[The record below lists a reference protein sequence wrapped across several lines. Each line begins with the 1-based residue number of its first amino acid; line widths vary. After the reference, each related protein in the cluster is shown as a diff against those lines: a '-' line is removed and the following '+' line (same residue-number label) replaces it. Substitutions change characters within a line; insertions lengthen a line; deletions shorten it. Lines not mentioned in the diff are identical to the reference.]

1 MKKCNVCGTALHDD
15 IKRCPMCGA
24 LVETNVNAQT
34 VQEEQ
39 KENAQVKVKEET
51 SNSAY
56 NAEKVLRSVVRVMT
70 DNSVG
75 TGFVYD
81 GNLVITNAHV
91 ISNVDGKGN
100 LLVSRII
107 RASFSE
113 KFDKKLYVL
122 ELLNIDVKEDV
133 AILRFVDNV
142 SFPSLVLADQSMVA
156 MGEEVFTIGCPL
168 GFDFSYISGHISNPN
183 KKTDGKANRVIQT
196 DMTVNHGNSGGP
208 LCNTNCEV
216 VGMISFNE
224 IHKSED
230 NILDTPNGPT
240 RLAMYKPI
248 DGMSFAVTSEAIKEC
263 LQVMKIYQ

>member
-1 MKKCNVCGTALHDD
+1 MKKCNICGSALHDD
-15 IKRCPMCGA
+15 VERCPMCGA
-24 LVETNVNAQT
+24 LVEKNISAKK
-34 VQEEQ
+34 QEE
-39 KENAQVKVKEET
+39 NEET
-51 SNSAY
+51 TQPRLKEATNTSAY

-113 KFDKKLYVL
+113 KYDKKLYVL

-142 SFPSLVLADQSMVA
+142 SFPSLALADQSKVA

-168 GFDFSYISGHISNPN
+168 GFDFSYINGHISNPN

-208 LCNTNCEV
+208 LCNMKCEV

-224 IHKSED
+224 MHKSED
-230 NILDTPNGPT
+230 NMIDTPNGPA

-248 DGMSFAVTSEAIKEC
+248 DGMSFAVTSDAIKDC